1 MAWTQAQQTF
11 IDARMRNPQTL
22 PAPVSLPE
30 RVVGPDETVYE
41 YLVCTVKASY
51 FPVLVVT
58 DRGVVYTEYKM
69 IRGWRTVEH
78 VPAQAV
84 AGAEYEKR
92 WITGRVHVYQ
102 RDGAGFSVKTRL
114 GGENV
119 EWAMH
124 LVDLINRLS
133 TAR

>member
-11 IDARMRNPQTL
+11 IDARLRNPQSL

-30 RVVGPDETVYE
+30 RVVGPDYTVYE
-41 YLVCTVKASY
+41 YLVCTEKASY

-58 DRGVVYTEYKM
+58 NRGIVYTEYKT
-69 IRGWRTVEH
+69 IRGWRVVEH

-84 AGAEYEKR
+84 AGAAYEKR
-92 WITGRVHVYQ
+92 WITGRIHVYQ
-102 RDGAGFSVKTRL
+102 HDGGGFSVKTRL
-114 GGENV
+114 GEENV
-119 EWAMH
+119 EWAEH